1 MALFRLAVKDEN
13 DIFGIIDLT
22 PPDGQSERPPA
33 HSPNFSYS
41 REAKLKRSSIHEKV
55 EFHAEDSRETN
66 IHKQGINDPPF
77 YRLILLVLDAFL
89 IIGIYIGSLAI
100 RYPQAF
106 QKFLFWDVMGIFLLA
121 TIIPLSLIGGHSKN
135 TDMQSLRFMSEH
147 VIVSAFS
154 FLLASFCIYAI
165 SAFNVEMAPARF
177 NVSFTLLLFP
187 VLSLGYRRQISSR
200 INQQQRFKSLF
211 ILGSGPVAQDFYR
224 LLRHHKWPH
233 DLRFFSIKPTEAS
246 SNLISQD
253 LESPIVEDD
262 LFTKL
267 TSSQSDIVSVVL
279 AEDTSYIPKELM
291 QKLVT
296 LHFSKIPV
304 QTLDTFFARE
314 WKMVPTGHVS
324 LSWAFEKG
332 FRLNSPSYERF
343 KRLSDII
350 LSAMI
355 LIIFSPVLII
365 LPLLIRM
372 GSSGPA
378 IFRQTRVGRHGRPF
392 TLAKFRTMR
401 TGSDKAQKTTHEEDK
416 RIIPFGNFLRK
427 SRLDELPQL
436 WNVLKGEMSLI
447 GPRAEWIKCVDEYE
461 NKIPFYHFRHVV
473 KPGITGWAQVNYPYG
488 QDETDA
494 EEKLKYDLYYIRHFS
509 FGLDLSICLKTLY
522 VMLFARGR

>member
-1 MALFRLAVKDEN
+1 MK
-13 DIFGIIDLT
+13 
-22 PPDGQSERPPA
+22 QSP
-33 HSPNFSYS
+33 
-41 REAKLKRSSIHEKV
+41 IHEKV
-55 EFHAEDSRETN
+55 EFHAGDSREKN
-66 IHKQGINDPPF
+66 IHKKGINDPLF
-77 YRLILLVLDAFL
+77 YRLILLVLDAL
-89 IIGIYIGSLAI
+89 LVLGIYIGSLSI
-100 RYPQAF
+100 RYPQTF
-106 QKFLFWDVMGIFLLA
+106 QQFLFWDAMGILLTA
-121 TIIPLSLIGGHSKN
+121 TIIPLSLIGGHSKT

-165 SAFNVEMAPARF
+165 SAFNVDMAPARF

-187 VLSLGYRRQISSR
+187 IISLVYRRQISSR
-200 INQQQRFKSLF
+200 INQGQRFKSL
-211 ILGSGPVAQDFYR
+211 IVLGSGPVAQDFYR

-233 DLRFFSIKPTEAS
+233 DLRFFSIKATEHS
-246 SNLISQD
+246 STLIPQDSQ
-253 LESPIVEDD
+253 SPIVEDD
-262 LFTKL
+262 LFVKL
-267 TSSQSDIVSVVL
+267 SISQGDIVSIVL
-279 AEDTSYIPKELM
+279 AEDTSNIPRELM

-324 LSWAFEKG
+324 LAWAFEKG

-355 LIIFSPVLII
+355 LIIFSPLLLA

-378 IFRQTRVGRHGRPF
+378 IFRQTRIGRHGRPF

-401 TGSDKAQKTTHEEDK
+401 TGSDNASRTTGEEDN
-416 RIIPFGNFLRK
+416 RIIPFGKFLRK

-447 GPRAEWIKCVDEYE
+447 GPRAEWAKCVEEYE

-488 QDETDA
+488 KDETDA

-522 VMLFARGR
+522 VMISARGR